1 MFRDSLTAARRQRAI
16 VENLGS
22 NPVDKIIA

>member
-1 MFRDSLTAARRQRAI
+1 MFRDSLAAARPQRAI

-22 NPVDKIIA
+22 KPADKIIA

>member
-1 MFRDSLTAARRQRAI
+1 MLRDSLAAARRQRAI

-22 NPVDKIIA
+22 KPAHKIIA

>member
-1 MFRDSLTAARRQRAI
+1 MFRDSLAVARRQRAI

-22 NPVDKIIA
+22 KPADKIIA